1 MKILN
6 MKILK
11 SESGQTLVL
20 VALFMALAAVGFLA
34 LAIDVGAKFSQK
46 RMAQAAADAAA
57 LAYAEEI
64 SYGASTTAAQ
74 NAANAMATL
83 NGFNTS
89 ASPNPATA
97 TVSTPASGNFTGS
110 AYTQITVSKPIA
122 TGFMAAFSS
131 RFATLTVS
139 GSAIAGGGSTSQT
152 CVCLENTSGE
162 SLNMS
167 NNSKLSASTCGVID
181 DSSSSG
187 AIGIVGSANLTAL
200 SIGTVSTN
208 WDNSSYINNGG
219 SVTSS
224 NIVQGITTKCNP
236 TMPTAPSYST
246 CNADPGGSYGTFSWG
261 PASASSVI
269 CYNALTIG
277 SNGSTCTLNPGT
289 YVINGGELHF
299 ESGSGGFSNYGGNG
313 VFFYLTNGASLVID
327 NGANVNLVSGG
338 GTESG
343 GGTAPTVG
351 AYNGVLFYQ
360 AASDTSAMS
369 IQGGS
374 SSYIAGSI
382 YAPGAALSLGNGSTM
397 NLNGGIVAASM
408 TLAGGGTIDVAATT
422 NEGSMTVGGS
432 PKLVQ

>member
-1 MKILN
+1 VKIV
-6 MKILK
+6 KC
-11 SESGQTLVL
+11 ESGQTLVL

-83 NGFNTS
+83 NGFDPS
-89 ASPNPATA
+89 ASTNPATVTA
-97 TVSTPASGNFTGS
+97 STPASGNFTGS
-110 AYTQITVSKPIA
+110 AYAQITVSKPIP

-139 GSAIAGGGSTSQT
+139 GAALAGGGSTSQT
-152 CVCLENTSGE
+152 CVCLENNSGVT
-162 SLNMS
+162 LNMS
-167 NNSKLSASTCGVID
+167 NASTLNASTCGVID
-181 DSSSSG
+181 NSSSNG

-208 WDNSSYINNGG
+208 WDNSTYINNGG

-224 NIVQGITTKCNP
+224 HIVQGIGTKCNP
-236 TMPTAPSYST
+236 TMPTAPTYSS
-246 CNADPGGSYGTFSWG
+246 CSADPGGSYGTFTWG

-269 CYNALTIG
+269 CYNGLTIG
-277 SNGSTCTLNPGT
+277 SNGSTCTLNPGI
-289 YVINGGELHF
+289 YVINGGTLHF
-299 ESGSGGFSNYGGNG
+299 ESGAGGYSNYGGNG
-313 VFFYLTNGASLVID
+313 VFFYLINGASLVID

-338 GTESG
+338 GTLSG
-343 GGTAPTVG
+343 GGTASTVG
-351 AYNGVLFYQ
+351 SYNGILFYQ

-374 SSYIAGSI
+374 NSYIAGAV
-382 YAPGAALSLGNGSTM
+382 YAPGAAVSLGNGSTM
-397 NLNGGIVAASM
+397 NLRGGIVAASM
-408 TLAGGGTIDVAATT
+408 TLAGGGTIGVAATT
-422 NEGSMTVGGS
+422 NEGSLSIGGY